1 MRRPLI
7 FVLQILLLFALVSMD
22 RVYGSDDEILAK
34 VGNEVITRID
44 FETRAKSFPPAARS
58 ELNNPERRKQVLDS
72 MIKARLVVVEGES
85 KGLAEKEEFKARLRM
100 IRDDLITQEYVRAY
114 TEDKAEISDEEAQN
128 YYDTNPEI
136 RDREFLKVSEI
147 VVEREEKA
155 KQVLERLKKGEPFK
169 KLVQEESIDP
179 ESKHRGGELEW
190 FEKGKKEKEVEEA
203 IAKLEKG
210 AISDIVKGKGGYS
223 IFKLED
229 KRVSPK
235 PPLGKVR
242 NQIVRKL
249 QEQKMTEIAEKE
261 IERLKKKIS
270 VEIFYDKLEK

>member
-1 MRRPLI
+1 
-7 FVLQILLLFALVSMD
+7 
-22 RVYGSDDEILAK
+22 
-34 VGNEVITRID
+34 
-44 FETRAKSFPPAARS
+44 
-58 ELNNPERRKQVLDS
+58 VLDS

-190 FEKGKKEKEVEEA
+190 FEKGKKEKEIEEA
-203 IAKLEKG
+203 LSKLDKG
-210 AISDIVKGKGGYS
+210 GIGEIVKIKNRYY
-223 IFKLED
+223 IFKLD
-229 KRVSPK
+229 DRNMVTK
-235 PPLGKVR
+235 PPYP
-242 NQIVRKL
+242 KL
-249 QEQKMTEIAEKE
+249 KDNIIKTLKAEKIARLMDKE
-261 IERLKKKIS
+261 IEELKKKIP
-270 VEIFYDKLEK
+270 VEVFYDRLTPEAK